1 VEYSSKLQRIVE
13 DFKSAIFSIVAAVSS
28 SQTLKGQKTPKDTVQ
43 IFQFKKS
50 IRLFSPINSGDFS
63 GCLKT

>member
-43 IFQFKKS
+43 IFEFFNLKKAS
-50 IRLFSPINSGDFS
+50 DYLVRSTPGIFRGV
-63 GCLKT
+63 